1 MDLPDVS
8 QWDETT
14 CDLAICQHPQ
24 CWATIR
30 RIERGHPRILGSPCK
45 IPLDDEDKLPEL
57 TVVNVPDSCSFP
69 RHLSKFT
76 FTKAHSLL
84 SRGSKFNSKFEGR
97 PQKGLPD
104 KSLINSTDRSPKL
117 SVLNLNETQL
127 PCSKDVGNMVVI
139 WIPEE
144 SEKYVSQRGKKKI
157 KKLAMKNGSSL
168 SLSRKQYPETLSRI
182 LVPPPTPVPL
192 SEQLGPDFMPFWA
205 PLDTLPQDLLEELLS
220 DEDKTM
226 PCPEMKIQLTMMK
239 KNLPLEKNRPD
250 SAISSGMFLSIHRLT
265 LQKPAL
271 RYPEYLKKLH
281 YNLKTEGRFQQQQQ
295 QQQQQRQQQR
305 KVKTPTKKQ
314 EAKKK
319 AKSGPGSQRTS
330 HQQSA
335 AIAYDPLSG
344 HRTLPSQK
352 SDMKQQQQMELEG
365 ATLKQDSTERPK
377 TDYSE
382 TYVNFCL
389 RTESAINGPGLADL
403 GPGSP
408 GTEPTEKDI
417 SAPVEPVLEAQ
428 ASMSGGSWNPELK
441 FLRILQASDYEDEDE
456 NKDEDEEN
464 QPFGA
469 ERLVSGGID

>member
-1 MDLPDVS
+1 MALRASLEMLTPSGSCEESGAMDLPDDS

-57 TVVNVPDSCSFP
+57 TVVNVPDSGSFP

-127 PCSKDVGNMVVI
+127 PCPTDVSNMVVI

-168 SLSRKQYPETLSRI
+168 SLSRKQYPETPSRI

-205 PLDTLPQDLLEELLS
+205 PLDTLPQDILEELLS
-220 DEDKTM
+220 DGDKTM

-239 KNLPLEKNRPD
+239 KNLSLEKNRPD
-250 SAISSGMFLSIHRLT
+250 SAISSRMFLSIHRLT

-271 RYPEYLKKLH
+271 RYPEYMKKLH
-281 YNLKTEGRFQQQQQ
+281 YNLKTEGHSK
-295 QQQQQRQQQR
+295 QQQQQRQQRR

-330 HQQSA
+330 HKQSS

-344 HRTLPSQK
+344 HRTLPSQE

-382 TYVNFCL
+382 TYVNFYL
-389 RTESAINGPGLADL
+389 SMES
-403 GPGSP
+403 PGSP

-417 SAPVEPVLEAQ
+417 SAPVEPLLEAQ

-441 FLRILQASDYEDEDE
+441 FLRILQDEDE
-456 NKDEDEEN
+456 DEDEEN

-469 ERLVSGGID
+469 ERGVSGGID